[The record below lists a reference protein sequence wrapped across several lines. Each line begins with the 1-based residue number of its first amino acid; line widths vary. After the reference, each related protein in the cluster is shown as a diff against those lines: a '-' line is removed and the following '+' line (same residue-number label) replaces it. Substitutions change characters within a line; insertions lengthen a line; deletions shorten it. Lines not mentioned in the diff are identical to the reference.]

1 METRNR
7 ISGAP
12 CWQSR
17 ISFSNG
23 IINPGPQALKHLMKC
38 GSYVVPE
45 STTHKGGD
53 VSLSTLVEKAK
64 RFVCRVF
71 TDCGESRVAQP
82 LLAVHCAASYKEPHR
97 QECLCCRVS
106 L

>member
-23 IINPGPQALKHLMKC
+23 IISPGLQVLKHLMKC
-38 GSYVVPE
+38 GSNVVPE
-45 STTHKGGD
+45 STTHMAAEA
-53 VSLSTLVEKAK
+53 SLNWLVEKGIG
-64 RFVCRVF
+64 FVCRGF
-71 TDCGESRVAQP
+71 TGCGESRVAQP
-82 LLAVHCAASYKEPHR
+82 LLAVHCAASYKELHR